1 MTLRVGTSGWQ
12 YADWREPFY
21 EGRPQRL
28 WLSSYAE
35 RFDTVEVNAT
45 FYRLPVESAVQR
57 WVEQVPAG
65 FLFTVKASRY
75 LTHVKRLREPAE
87 PVARLMSRIRPLID
101 AGMLGP
107 ILLQFPPDMPAAPE
121 LLDAALAEFPRGL
134 RLAVEPRHDSW
145 FAASTREVLE
155 RHAAALVWA
164 DRDGRSLGPLWE
176 TADWCYLRLHH
187 GRDDWGYDRRDLER
201 WASQVGRVGDG
212 YVYLNNDPG
221 AAAVRDAAT
230 FTRLLRNKPGRPED
244 MATTTQ
250 RAAARRNVKKAQR
263 AAATKKTIAHM
274 PAKTRSALGKQGAAV
289 AQRKRTGASSPKTR
303 QELYA
308 IAQKR
313 DLPGRSKMGRD
324 ELARALG
331 EN

>member
-1 MTLRVGTSGWQ
+1 MSIRVGTSGWQ
-12 YADWREPFY
+12 YADWRHAFY

-28 WLSSYAE
+28 WLSAYAE
-35 RFDTVEVNAT
+35 TFDTVEVNAT
-45 FYRLPVESAVQR
+45 FYRLPVETAVQR
-57 WVEQVPAG
+57 WVERVPSG
-65 FLFTVKASRY
+65 FLFAVKASRY
-75 LTHVKRLREPAE
+75 LTHIKRLREPAE
-87 PVARLMSRIRPLID
+87 PVARLLSRIRPLT
-101 AGMLGP
+101 ASGVLGP
-107 ILLQFPPDMPAAPE
+107 VLLQFPPDMPAAPQ
-121 LLDAALAEFPRGL
+121 LLDATLAEFPRGM
-134 RLAVEPRHDSW
+134 RLAVEPRHESW
-145 FAASTREVLE
+145 FEEGTREVLE

-176 TADWCYLRLHH
+176 TTDWCYLRLHH
-187 GRDDWGYDRRDLER
+187 GRDDWGYQERDLAR
-201 WASQVGRVGDG
+201 WSTRVAAVGDG

-230 FTRLLRNKPGRPED
+230 VNRLLRTRPGKSTV
-244 MATTTQ
+244 MATTKQ
-250 RAAARRNVKKAQR
+250 REVARRNVKKAQR
-263 AAATKKTIAHM
+263 AAAGKRTIAHM
-274 PAKTRSALGKQGAAV
+274 PAKTRTALGKQGAAV

-331 EN
+331 EK